1 MFPVRFRERQV
12 VQSSSWL
19 EVNLYLLF
27 PSCVT
32 QFVCVRSQVRISSLQ
47 KLLWRL
53 GGRCGSLEE
62 LESQLGGFL
71 FEMSDVS
78 DTLLNFVELCSVV
91 DIFGPI
97 TEHAIDQ
104 AG

>member
-1 MFPVRFRERQV
+1 MPLRKAFLKLRKRALIADENSQ
-12 VQSSSWL
+12 
-19 EVNLYLLF
+19 LL
-27 PSCVT
+27 
-32 QFVCVRSQVRISSLQ
+32 ISSLQ

-62 LESQLGGFL
+62 LESQLSGFL

-91 DIFGPI
+91 DIFDPI
-97 TEHAIDQ
+97 TEPAIDK

>member
-1 MFPVRFRERQV
+1 M
-12 VQSSSWL
+12 
-19 EVNLYLLF
+19 
-27 PSCVT
+27 
-32 QFVCVRSQVRISSLQ
+32 
-47 KLLWRL
+47 
-53 GGRCGSLEE
+53 
-62 LESQLGGFL
+62 ESQLSGFL

-91 DIFGPI
+91 DIFDPI